1 MRHII
6 LQSFCLPFSCLFNL
20 THSFK
25 TQPRI
30 HFFFF
35 LRLLHP
41 SNHNQLLFLPCQ
53 RTADSPPSFIQCLQI
68 LQCII
73 FSSCVCVSGSLPQ
86 LDRSLL
92 RDLRTK
98 FNPFAYN
105 PVISMMFVPGFRRSV
120 EKVGLHAMLPKNC
133 VTCMSYSTSLNLSFV
148 TGKVII
154 TSHKISQVL
163 NKIKDGQM
171 F

>member
-1 MRHII
+1 
-6 LQSFCLPFSCLFNL
+6 
-20 THSFK
+20 
-25 TQPRI
+25 
-30 HFFFF
+30 
-35 LRLLHP
+35 
-41 SNHNQLLFLPCQ
+41 
-53 RTADSPPSFIQCLQI
+53 
-68 LQCII
+68 
-73 FSSCVCVSGSLPQ
+73 
-86 LDRSLL
+86 
-92 RDLRTK
+92 
-98 FNPFAYN
+98 
-105 PVISMMFVPGFRRSV
+105 MMFVPGFRRSV